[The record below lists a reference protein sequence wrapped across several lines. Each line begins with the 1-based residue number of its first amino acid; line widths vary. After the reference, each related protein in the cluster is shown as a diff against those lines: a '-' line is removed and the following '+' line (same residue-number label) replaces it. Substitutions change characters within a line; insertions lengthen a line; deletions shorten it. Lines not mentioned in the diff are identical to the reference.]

1 MAPGDGFRLDGKL
14 LDQLKAE
21 AGSLASAARD
31 RAVLSVRQ
39 NLGNAAS
46 RLARYAESGGGPGLM
61 AAVTGVR
68 ATAGGRSSPRSGTA
82 MRGAARRRAGGSSG
96 PGGRHKGGQARKS
109 PGRRRDAGPSRT
121 TTDHEEIRRWVR
133 EHGGRPVSVKGTE
146 RRGEQAGILR
156 VNFPGSPADESFKT
170 IGWDTFFDKFEA
182 SQLAFVYQDATADGQ
197 QSRFGKLISRWRP
210 R

>member
-68 ATAGGRSSPRSGTA
+68 ARLWEGHHRAPGQPCGERPGGGP
-82 MRGAARRRAGGSSG
+82 AARPGPEAGTRAAGPGNPGPPEGRRA
-96 PGGRHKGGQARKS
+96 
-109 PGRRRDAGPSRT
+109 
-121 TTDHEEIRRWVR
+121 
-133 EHGGRPVSVKGTE
+133 
-146 RRGEQAGILR
+146 
-156 VNFPGSPADESFKT
+156 
-170 IGWDTFFDKFEA
+170 
-182 SQLAFVYQDATADGQ
+182 
-197 QSRFGKLISRWRP
+197 
-210 R
+210 

>member
-1 MAPGDGFRLDGKL
+1 MAPGDGFRPGGKRLDR
-14 LDQLKAE
+14 LKAE

-31 RAVLSVRQ
+31 RAVSSVRQ

-46 RLARYAESGGGPGLM
+46 RLGRYAESGGGPGLM

-68 ATAGGRSSPRSGTA
+68 APAEGRSSLRSGTA
-82 MRGAARRRAGGSSG
+82 MRGAARRSAGGSSG
-96 PGGRHKGGQARKS
+96 PGSRHKGGARKS
-109 PGRRRDAGPSRT
+109 PGRRRDTGHSRT

-156 VNFPGSPADESFKT
+156 VNFPGSPADESFKM
-170 IGWDTFFDKFEA
+170 ISWDTFFDKFEA

-197 QSRFGKLISRWRP
+197 QSRFG
-210 R
+210 

>member
-1 MAPGDGFRLDGKL
+1 
-14 LDQLKAE
+14 
-21 AGSLASAARD
+21 
-31 RAVLSVRQ
+31 
-39 NLGNAAS
+39 
-46 RLARYAESGGGPGLM
+46 M

-68 ATAGGRSSPRSGTA
+68 APAEERSSQRSATA
-82 MRGAARRRAGGSSG
+82 MRGAARRRAGGLSG
-96 PGGRHKGGQARKS
+96 PGDRHEGGQDRKS
-109 PGRRRDAGPSRT
+109 PGRRRAAGHSRT
-121 TTDHEEIRRWVR
+121 TTDHEEIRRWIS

-197 QSRFGKLISRWRP
+197 QSRFGKFISRRRP